1 MIHDYFLDYNIAIT
15 TLALGLTLFSLTIV
29 NAQAFDFAKDYCITD
44 ASSSFMKGY
53 TRAHYDVF
61 FSNSTIKNSTSP
73 SYHELKGAPHNN
85 TYYDS
90 QTGQKFEGSDLR
102 ADYVHGYR
110 LGWKDAQ
117 DGKYH
122 IDC

>member
-1 MIHDYFLDYNIAIT
+1 MTHNSLHYTAIT
-15 TLALGLTLFSLTIV
+15 TLVLAFFSLTILP
-29 NAQAFDFAKDYCITD
+29 NAQAFDFAKDYSIAD
-44 ASSSFMKGY
+44 ASSSFVAGY
-53 TRAHYDVF
+53 RKAHYDVF

-73 SYHELKGAPHNN
+73 SYHELEGAPNNN

-90 QTGQKFEGSDLR
+90 QTDQKFEGQNLR

-117 DGKYH
+117 DSKYH
-122 IDC
+122 IDCY